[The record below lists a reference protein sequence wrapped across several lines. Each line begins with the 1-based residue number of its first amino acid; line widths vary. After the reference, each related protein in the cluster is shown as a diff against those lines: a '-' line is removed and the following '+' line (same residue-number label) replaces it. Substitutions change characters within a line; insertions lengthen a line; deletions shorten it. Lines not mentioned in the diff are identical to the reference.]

1 MALAC
6 LLPGLRDMTGSA
18 HADPPRYR
26 ITNLGVAPQ
35 ASGLAEARSRALG
48 VNRVGQVVGWCDVP
62 IPVGELSVT
71 VRRPVLWLAEPMW
84 GLPAG
89 ELIVLLHADEITSE
103 SLLAIEGEARAIN
116 AEGVIVGIVA
126 GEERDPQ
133 QGPTTLAHS
142 YLWLPVEGP
151 SVSPYDDLPVQEIFL
166 FFEDSPSEV
175 FLDGAWDVADSI
187 DGHVRI
193 VGEKQVT
200 SGSPPLTCRR
210 GYEWRSAERDWT
222 VLAPSGSD
230 SWSEAVAINREG
242 TDDARA
248 RIGGGSSSV
257 CPVVVSTTCAAGQ
270 APLSY
275 DPVLWQEDS
284 SVFAPQVQPLLAAYA
299 SLDRDERG
307 HRIFGVNDDGLVT
320 GGGGGY
326 DGPPANICR
335 KRPLAWRPGI
345 STVDELPIPSGH
357 QAVGRSVNRH
367 WQIVGQ
373 DLTAVSAVLWETSD
387 PYSSSAWAY
396 QALDDLV
403 NTSACG
409 WDELREAASISDHGP
424 EGWIAGFGL
433 LQDGASVRQRAFL
446 LVPILPCDA
455 DINGDGTVTSA
466 DLALLQQAYGSCPV
480 GEICWADLNG
490 DCVVDNADRAI
501 ATSLLSLNCSGDPP
515 TEGFSQSSNIPLE
528 YIELWLAL
536 GGAEALLS
544 NELST
549 EAVAACL
556 HHAEPAVGLVNLF
569 GLIGQSAEEVE

>member
-6 LLPGLRDMTGSA
+6 LLPGLRDMTRSA
-18 HADPPRYR
+18 QADPPRYR

-35 ASGLAEARSRALG
+35 ASGLADARSRALG
-48 VNRVGQVVGWCDVP
+48 INHMGQVVGWCDVP

-71 VRRPVLWLAEPMW
+71 VRRPVLWLPEPMW
-84 GLPAG
+84 GLP
-89 ELIVLLHADEITSE
+89 
-103 SLLAIEGEARAIN
+103 
-116 AEGVIVGIVA
+116 A

-187 DGHVRI
+187 DGHFRI
-193 VGEKQVT
+193 VGEKNVT

-222 VLAPSGSD
+222 ALAPSGSD
-230 SWSEAVAINREG
+230 SWSEAFAINREG
-242 TDDARA
+242 TDDASA

-307 HRIFGVNDDGLVT
+307 HRIFGVNDDGLMT

-326 DGPPANICR
+326 DGQEQICP
-335 KRPLAWRPGI
+335 KIPLAWRPGI
-345 STVDELPIPSGH
+345 SSVDELPIDELHEG
-357 QAVGRSVNRH
+357 VGRSVNRH

-373 DLTAVSAVLWETSD
+373 NLTAVSAVLWETSD

-396 QALDDLV
+396 QALENLV

-409 WDELREAASISDHGP
+409 WDELRDAASISDHGP
-424 EGWIAGFGL
+424 EGWIAGYGVFLEGV
-433 LQDGASVRQRAFL
+433 AERERAFL
-446 LVPILPCDA
+446 LIPILPCDA
-455 DINGDGTVTSA
+455 DLNGDGTVTSA

-490 DCVVDNADRAI
+490 DCVVDNADRTI
-501 ATSLLSLNCSGDPP
+501 ATSLLSLDCSGDPP
-515 TEGFSQSSNIPLE
+515 TEGFAQSSIPLE

-536 GGAEALLS
+536 GGAEALIS
-544 NELST
+544 DEIS
-549 EAVAACL
+549 EASVVACL
-556 HHAEPAVGLVNLF
+556 HHAEPALGLVSLF
-569 GLIGQSAEEVE
+569 ALIGQSMEEEE